1 MNENNKTHKHGPG
14 ECLCKHRL
22 FVPKTP
28 CLSGPSPEPVCRSRR
43 RYGTMKK
50 TTHQY
55 HLWMSE
61 EENAELTRLCNLT
74 GLSKANLIRKLIMS
88 KPVKERPNADFAELR
103 SSIDRIGVNF
113 NQLVHRANAEGFVM
127 NDDFRMAR
135 FAFER
140 VLALMREWEA
150 VWR

>member
-1 MNENNKTHKHGPG
+1 
-14 ECLCKHRL
+14 
-22 FVPKTP
+22 
-28 CLSGPSPEPVCRSRR
+28 
-43 RYGTMKK
+43 MKK
-50 TTHQY
+50 TAHQY

-74 GLSKANLIRKLIMS
+74 GLSRANLIRKLIMS
-88 KPVKERPNADFAELR
+88 KPVRERPNADFAELR

-135 FAFER
+135 IAFER

>member
-1 MNENNKTHKHGPG
+1 
-14 ECLCKHRL
+14 
-22 FVPKTP
+22 
-28 CLSGPSPEPVCRSRR
+28 
-43 RYGTMKK
+43 MKK
-50 TTHQY
+50 TVHQY
-55 HLWMSE
+55 HLWMGE

-74 GLSKANLIRKLIMS
+74 GLSRANLIRKLIMS

-113 NQLVHRANAEGFVM
+113 NQLVHRANAAGTAS
-127 NDDFRMAR
+127 NDDLRMAR
-135 FAFER
+135 IAFER

>member
-1 MNENNKTHKHGPG
+1 
-14 ECLCKHRL
+14 
-22 FVPKTP
+22 
-28 CLSGPSPEPVCRSRR
+28 
-43 RYGTMKK
+43 MKK
-50 TTHQY
+50 TTNQY

-61 EENAELTRLCNLT
+61 EENAELTRLCSLT
-74 GLSKANLIRKLIMS
+74 GLSRANLIRKLIMS

-135 FAFER
+135 IAFER
-140 VLALMREWEA
+140 ILALMREWEA